1 MKNLLTITAAIE
13 GVTGLLL
20 VTAPSF
26 VSKLLLASPLEGSAA
41 LIVAR
46 LTGLALLTLTV
57 ACWLARL
64 DAQTRNANGLVTAF
78 VLYNV
83 GATALLAYAGIAL
96 RLSGICLWPAVPR
109 RTNHECLVHH
119 ASAKKTFTRI
129 VADL

>member
-13 GVTGLLL
+13 GVTGVLLIA
-20 VTAPSF
+20 APSF
-26 VSKLLLASPLEGSAA
+26 LSKLLLAASLEGSAA

-64 DAQTRNANGLVTAF
+64 DAETRAANGLVTAF

-83 GATALLAYAGIAL
+83 GATILLVYASIGL
-96 RLSGICLWPAVPR
+96 RLSGLFLWPAVLLH
-109 RTNHECLVHH
+109 TVMGAWCVLHLVKRP
-119 ASAKKTFTRI
+119 AQE
-129 VADL
+129 

>member
-20 VTAPSF
+20 LTAPSF
-26 VSKLLLASPLEGSAA
+26 VSKLLLASSLEGAVA

-57 ACWLARL
+57 ACWLARS
-64 DAQTRNANGLVTAF
+64 DAETGAANGLVTAF

-83 GATALLAYAGIAL
+83 GATALLVYAGIVL
-96 RLSGICLWPAVPR
+96 QLSGKFLWPAV
-109 RTNHECLVHH
+109 LVHVVMG
-119 ASAKKTFTRI
+119 AWCI
-129 VADL
+129 VRLLRRSLPE